1 MDYVY
6 DFIRLKLN
14 IRYFE
19 DNLFE
24 ISRFN
29 LNKFWNLKMLVDWH
43 CHVAVLCAAV
53 DYPGLLGEARDR
65 WPERVMR
72 GRKFRVAAD
81 GKLGLL
87 KPFLKFRSSEMNFGI
102 FLLYVFLPSSFQVF
116 KFKLVCFTFPYG
128 CLILT
133 KHREPM
139 NLNQEHF
146 CSSEVCVCPVAFV
159 YPLFLIPH
167 VMFLVVLIPDY

>member
-1 MDYVY
+1 
-6 DFIRLKLN
+6 
-14 IRYFE
+14 
-19 DNLFE
+19 
-24 ISRFN
+24 
-29 LNKFWNLKMLVDWH
+29 
-43 CHVAVLCAAV
+43 
-53 DYPGLLGEARDR
+53 
-65 WPERVMR
+65 MR

-87 KPFLKFRSSEMNFGI
+87 KPFLKFRSSRNEFRDLFI
-102 FLLYVFLPSSFQVF
+102 VCFLPSSFQVF
-116 KFKLVCFTFPYG
+116 KFKLVYFTFPYG

>member
-1 MDYVY
+1 MTRKGDAGEKVSGSGRWKTWTPEAILEVSILRNEFR
-6 DFIRLKLN
+6 DLFI
-14 IRYFE
+14 
-19 DNLFE
+19 
-24 ISRFN
+24 
-29 LNKFWNLKMLVDWH
+29 V
-43 CHVAVLCAAV
+43 C
-53 DYPGLLGEARDR
+53 
-65 WPERVMR
+65 
-72 GRKFRVAAD
+72 
-81 GKLGLL
+81 
-87 KPFLKFRSSEMNFGI
+87 
-102 FLLYVFLPSSFQVF
+102 FLPSSFQVF

-139 NLNQEHF
+139 NLNQEHV